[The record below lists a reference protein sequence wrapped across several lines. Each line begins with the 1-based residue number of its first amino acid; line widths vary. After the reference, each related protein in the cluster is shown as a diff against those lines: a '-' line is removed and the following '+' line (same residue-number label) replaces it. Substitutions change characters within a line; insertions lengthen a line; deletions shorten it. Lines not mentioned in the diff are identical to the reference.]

1 MFWVRCLLFRF
12 WHVFAGVSQCLGCR
26 HNSCLCLGLPKY
38 SGHGFI
44 DMFFFDN
51 ISLFWYIFFY
61 RHICLTGHWI
71 IHTVYGWT
79 CHFPE
84 GFCLC
89 GLNMLEW
96 HTYVLLPFPTFLG
109 CQMHMRQFSE
119 LPEYWKCAWR
129 QIHRHKVCL
138 RTILIAGGFDF
149 LVHRYMRKQ
158 CNLTNIFFS
167 WVENTTLI
175 SKGFCYCIY
184 FEIWVNCKWSL
195 SHEDSHPTKDRG
207 AKGLPKVPASL
218 GVLTQFGWR
227 YHHGITGTYMMFFY
241 WKCVD
246 GS

>member
-1 MFWVRCLLFRF
+1 M
-12 WHVFAGVSQCLGCR
+12 
-26 HNSCLCLGLPKY
+26 
-38 SGHGFI
+38 
-44 DMFFFDN
+44 
-51 ISLFWYIFFY
+51 YIF
-61 RHICLTGHWI
+61 LTGHWI

-96 HTYVLLPFPTFLG
+96 HTYVLFPSPTFLG

-119 LPEYWKCAWR
+119 LPEYWNCTWR

-149 LVHRYMRKQ
+149 FGSPLHEETMQFDIIWRTY
-158 CNLTNIFFS
+158 FS
-167 WVENTTLI
+167 AGLKPPPWYPRDSV
-175 SKGFCYCIY
+175 IY
-184 FEIWVNCKWSL
+184 FDIWVSCKWFL

-227 YHHGITGTYMMFFY
+227 YHHGITGTYVMFFFGNVLMGHSRGQLKLVGY
-241 WKCVD
+241 TTIVCI
-246 GS
+246 